1 VKYADALATITE
13 GMLAVHEQTCDIEGR
28 HRWMP
33 CTATP
38 TVYGVA
44 DALDVLQGPDAL
56 TAPALSV
63 ALLPAVERALHD
75 RECASVMCG
84 SWDRAEQD
92 AHAHM
97 SWAEQ
102 AAALLAFVSARREVP
117 PPLVASVRGDLLARC
132 ACGCIRRNH
141 SVDGSRCYRCPVC
154 MPEGG
159 FRRAG

>member
-13 GMLAVHEQTCDIEGR
+13 GMLAVHEQTCDTEAP
-28 HRWMP
+28 HRWNR

-44 DALDVLQGPDAL
+44 DALDVFEAAITLNVEVN
-56 TAPALSV
+56 V

-102 AAALLAFVSARREVP
+102 AAALLGFVSARREVP

>member
-13 GMLAVHEQTCDIEGR
+13 GMLAVHEQTCDTEAP
-28 HRWMP
+28 HRWNR
-33 CTATP
+33 CTATI
-38 TVYGVA
+38 TLNVEVN
-44 DALDVLQGPDAL
+44 
-56 TAPALSV
+56 V

-75 RECASVMCG
+75 RECESVMCG

>member
-13 GMLAVHEQTCDIEGR
+13 GMLAVHEQTCDTEAP
-28 HRWMP
+28 HRWNR

-44 DALDVLQGPDAL
+44 DALDVFEAAITLNVEVN
-56 TAPALSV
+56 V

-75 RECASVMCG
+75 RECESVMCG

>member
-1 VKYADALATITE
+1 VKYADALAAITE

-38 TVYGVA
+38 T
-44 DALDVLQGPDAL
+44 
-56 TAPALSV
+56 LSV

-75 RECASVMCG
+75 RECESAMCG

-102 AAALLAFVSARREVP
+102 AAALLAFVSARREVQ

>member
-13 GMLAVHEQTCDIEGR
+13 GMLAVHEQTCDTEAP
-28 HRWMP
+28 HRWNR

-44 DALDVLQGPDAL
+44 DALDVFEAAITLNVEVN
-56 TAPALSV
+56 V

-75 RECASVMCG
+75 RECESVMCG

-102 AAALLAFVSARREVP
+102 AAALLAFVSARREVQ